1 MFIMPIDK
9 SGTGGGVN
17 ALKGIHGLKALNA
30 AAIITKIFS
39 KICFYSKNF
48 VILQS

>member
-30 AAIITKIFS
+30 AAIFLKFHQKFLFIPKT
-39 KICFYSKNF
+39 
-48 VILQS
+48 L